1 MQLYKEPSSLEYKY
15 LLDVKGEEEIEKRKD
30 FLKNFDAKQLFN

>member
-1 MQLYKEPSSLEYKY
+1 MCLYKDASSMEFKY